1 MNQIY
6 ANIKQIRIIR
16 NYDQVYLADQIGVTH
31 EWYSKM
37 ENGKT
42 NLTID
47 QLHKIAKVLEVD
59 PVDFYTFKPSN
70 MINSY
75 NQQGG
80 YVGNNQHFSDDKEFV
95 TKMMELLHKISEKI
109 K

>member
-1 MNQIY
+1 MNQIH

-16 NYDQVYLADQIGVTH
+16 NYDQVYLADQIGVSH

-42 NLTID
+42 KLTVE

-59 PVDFYTFKPSN
+59 PVEFYTFKPSH

-75 NQQGG
+75 
-80 YVGNNQHFSDDKEFV
+80 NQHFSDDKEFIA
-95 TKMMELLHKISEKI
+95 KMMELLHKISEKL